1 MFPRRIVYV
10 LKVFPKLSETFVAEE
25 LAELRR
31 RGIELRILSML
42 PARSGLRHDIVVS
55 AGLGQITSY
64 EPKDFLRIVQEFRPQ
79 LLHAH
84 FATEATAMA
93 IELGTEQGIPFTFTA
108 HGYDIHR
115 KAPVDFG
122 ARAAAARA
130 VVTVSQANADYI
142 TRTFGVPPSHI
153 RTIPCGVDTDRFR
166 PASVDS
172 LMQGTP
178 LIVCVARQVAVKN
191 LGLVLEA

>member
-1 MFPRRIVYV
+1 MLPQRIVYV

-42 PARSGLRHDIVVS
+42 PARSGLRHDIVVT
-55 AGLGQITSY
+55 AGLEQITSY
-64 EPKDFLRIVQEFRPQ
+64 ERKDFLSIVQGFRPQ

-93 IELGTEQGIPFTFTA
+93 IEMATEQGIPFTFTA

-142 TRTFGVPPSHI
+142 TQTFGVPPSHI
-153 RTIPCGVDTDRFR
+153 RILPC
-166 PASVDS
+166 
-172 LMQGTP
+172 
-178 LIVCVARQVAVKN
+178 
-191 LGLVLEA
+191 

>member
-1 MFPRRIVYV
+1 MFPRGQRGWIEFGASRIGAGGWARQLARRSSDTILGMEQFNAFSNLRSFSFDPQKPAMFPRRIVYV

-42 PARSGLRHDIVVS
+42 PARSGLRHDIVVT
-55 AGLGQITSY
+55 AGLEQITNY
-64 EPKDFLRIVQEFRPQ
+64 ERKDFLSIVQGFRPQ

-108 HGYDIHR
+108 
-115 KAPVDFG
+115 
-122 ARAAAARA
+122 
-130 VVTVSQANADYI
+130 
-142 TRTFGVPPSHI
+142 
-153 RTIPCGVDTDRFR
+153 
-166 PASVDS
+166 
-172 LMQGTP
+172 
-178 LIVCVARQVAVKN
+178 
-191 LGLVLEA
+191 